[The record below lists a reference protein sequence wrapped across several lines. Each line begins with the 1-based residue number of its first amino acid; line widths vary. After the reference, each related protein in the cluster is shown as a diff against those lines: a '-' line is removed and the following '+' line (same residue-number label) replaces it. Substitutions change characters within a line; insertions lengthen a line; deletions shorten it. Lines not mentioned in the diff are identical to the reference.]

1 MFTINVNVPL
11 AQLADLSTKMEALMA
26 SMQEVLDLVR
36 QSNTVGDSVVTL
48 LNETKAKLDQAL
60 AAIPNVPPEVQAQID
75 QAFDELT
82 AQKAELEAAV
92 TANTP
97 AEGS

>member
-1 MFTINVNVPL
+1 MFTINVNVPPGAL
-11 AQLADLSTKMEALMA
+11 QDILNRLEAIMA
-26 SMQEVLDLVR
+26 TMQEVLDLVR

-48 LNETKAKLDQAL
+48 LNETKAKLDAAL

-82 AQKAELEAAV
+82 AQKAELESAI

-97 AEGS
+97 AET